1 MAESDAAVS
10 TLRSSASNVSS
21 YANSISGATD
31 YTWHLKENT
40 HCNGGLKNA
49 IQSIDKLKNLLWVG
63 TLGTNTDG
71 FSDALRKDIDT
82 RMGEERSSV
91 PVWIPDDEFNS
102 FYDEFCHQVCHFFHL
117 VASCSNS
124 YTLAGAVA
132 VLALRSSGRPQDEAI
147 LRVGDVEAIRLRK
160 PSVCRYHHGAC
171 ARRRHQYVIYILT
184 TSFRG

>member
-1 MAESDAAVS
+1 VPAESEAAVS
-10 TLRSSASNVSS
+10 TLRSSASNVPS

-71 FSDALRKDIDT
+71 FSEDLRRDIDT
-82 RMGEERSSV
+82 RMSEERSSV

-102 FYDEFCHQVCHFFHL
+102 FYDEFCHQVCPL
-117 VASCSNS
+117 
-124 YTLAGAVA
+124 L
-132 VLALRSSGRPQDEAI
+132 SSR
-147 LRVGDVEAIRLRK
+147 RVPTHIW
-160 PSVCRYHHGAC
+160 
-171 ARRRHQYVIYILT
+171 
-184 TSFRG
+184 